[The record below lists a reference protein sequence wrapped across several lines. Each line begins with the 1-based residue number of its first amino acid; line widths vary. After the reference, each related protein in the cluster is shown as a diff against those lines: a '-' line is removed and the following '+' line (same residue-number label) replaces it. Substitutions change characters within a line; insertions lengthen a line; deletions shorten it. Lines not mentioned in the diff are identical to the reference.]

1 LLLCR
6 APRVSD
12 AAWPPSNMR
21 DQFGVKR
28 NCAQPHPVLSLMDE
42 GELITKMRAR
52 VEQCRRLADMTH
64 NREMR
69 ETLLQMASDGE
80 ADIRKLE
87 AQQAS

>member
-1 LLLCR
+1 
-6 APRVSD
+6 
-12 AAWPPSNMR
+12 
-21 DQFGVKR
+21 
-28 NCAQPHPVLSLMDE
+28 MDE